1 MSTASVESVELL
13 PDPRRLMEGLRDTGY
28 QLNTAIADIVDNSI
42 AAEATLV
49 ELFLD
54 MDFRGNIRIA
64 IADNGTGMDREG
76 LLNAM
81 KYGSDRRANPA
92 SLGKFGLGLKTA
104 STAFCQCLSVISRN
118 KGDAPLLSASW
129 DLDHVI
135 KTGRWE
141 LLLTEKVDA
150 GAAAL
155 LEKVAPSASGTVVLW
170 TKIDRLFDR
179 EYKNAGGAQ
188 AQNGLQ
194 RKISSLAEHLGAV
207 YQRFLDT
214 SDSRAR
220 NVVIK
225 INKAQVLPWDPFQV
239 SVSDLVAKE
248 DVPTELNGG
257 ATANFSVRAYILPRS
272 TEYPTPEDE
281 DKAKLGNTRQG
292 LYIYRENRLIHE
304 ADWLGMFTKEPH
316 GSLLR
321 VEFSFDHNLDDAFH
335 IDIKKSQIILNE
347 TLWVWLRDEFLTAPR
362 REANNRYRSGQRAA
376 AFKKAEGSHITSN
389 RNIAAKEGE
398 INLAEVSVS
407 NPETGEAEV
416 TNKISGSFKL
426 KLNINKQ
433 SKPGE
438 VYVQTVE
445 SLTDGALYE
454 PTLTNGHQ
462 SVRINTGHPY
472 YHKVYVPN
480 LSRNVTIQGMDALLW
495 ALGAAELS
503 STSPNT
509 HRHFEEM
516 RFELSRILRK
526 LVEDLPDPES
536 EQDVAG

>member
-1 MSTASVESVELL
+1 MSTGTVEPIELL

-28 QLNTAIADIVDNSI
+28 QFNTAIADIVDNSI
-42 AAEATLV
+42 AADATLV
-49 ELFLD
+49 ELFVD

-64 IADNGTGMDREG
+64 VVDNGTGMDKDG

-81 KYGSDRRANPA
+81 KYGSDRRVNAA

-118 KGDAPLLSASW
+118 SGDAPLLGATW

-141 LLLTEKVDA
+141 LLMTDNVDA
-150 GAAAL
+150 AAAAL
-155 LEKVAPSASGTVVLW
+155 LEKVAPASAGTVVLW
-170 TKIDRLFDR
+170 AKVDRLFQR
-179 EYKNAGGAQ
+179 EYQNAGGSQ
-188 AQNGLQ
+188 AQTGLK
-194 RKISSLAEHLGAV
+194 RKIASLSEHLGTV
-207 YQRFLDT
+207 YQRFIDPN
-214 SDSRAR
+214 DSRAR

-225 INKAQVLPWDPFQV
+225 IDKVPVKAWDPFQV
-239 SVSDLVAKE
+239 DVSELVAE
-248 DVPTELNGG
+248 DDVATELNDGG
-257 ATANFSVRAYILPRS
+257 KANFTVKAYILPRS
-272 TEYPTPEDE
+272 TEYPTPEAE
-281 DKAKLGNTRQG
+281 DRAKLGNTRQG

-321 VEFSFDHNLDDAFH
+321 VEFSFDNRLDDAFH

-347 TLWVWLRDEFLTAPR
+347 GLWEWLKDDFLTAPR
-362 REANNRYRSGQRAA
+362 REANNRARSGQRAA

-398 INLAEVSVS
+398 MNLAEVTVS
-407 NPETGEAEV
+407 NPETGEAEI

-426 KLNINKQ
+426 KLNINRQ

-472 YHKVYVPN
+472 YHKVYLPN

-495 ALGAAELS
+495 ALAAAELS

-516 RFELSRILRK
+516 RFELARILRK
-526 LVEDLPDPES
+526 LVEDLPDPEMDS
-536 EQDVAG
+536 DVAG

>member
-1 MSTASVESVELL
+1 MSTASLGPIELL
-13 PDPRRLMEGLRDTGY
+13 PDPRRLMAGLRDTGY
-28 QLNTAIADIVDNSI
+28 QFNTAVADIVDNSI
-42 AAEATLV
+42 AADATLV
-49 ELFLD
+49 ELFVD

-81 KYGSDRRANPA
+81 KYGSDQRANAA

-118 KGDAPLLSASW
+118 SGAAPVLEATW

-141 LLLTEKVDA
+141 LLMTDKVDA

-155 LEKVAPSASGTVVLW
+155 LEKVAPSSSGTVVLW
-170 TKIDRLFDR
+170 TKVDRLFQR
-179 EYKNAGGAQ
+179 EYKNAGGSQ
-188 AQNGLQ
+188 AQTGLK
-194 RKISSLAEHLGAV
+194 RTIAALTEHLGTV
-207 YQRFLDT
+207 YQRFIDT
-214 SDSRAR
+214 NDTRAR
-220 NVVIK
+220 NVEIK
-225 INKAQVLPWDPFQV
+225 INKVLVAPWDPFQV
-239 SVSDLVAKE
+239 EVSELVASD
-248 DVPTELNGG
+248 DVDTETNTGG
-257 ATANFSVRAYILPRS
+257 SAKFSVRAYILPRS
-272 TEYPTPEDE
+272 TEYPTPEAE
-281 DKAKLGNTRQG
+281 DQAKLGNTRQG

-321 VEFSFDHNLDDAFH
+321 VEFSFDNRLDEAFH

-347 TLWVWLRDEFLTAPR
+347 TLWVWLKDEFLTAPR

-398 INLAEVSVS
+398 MNLAEVNVS
-407 NPETGEAEV
+407 NADTGEAEV

-433 SKPGE
+433 ARPGE
-438 VYVQTVE
+438 VYVQTVD
-445 SLTDGALYE
+445 SLMDGALYE
-454 PTLTNGHQ
+454 PTLTSGHQ

-509 HRHFEEM
+509 QRHFEEM

-526 LVEDLPDPES
+526 LVEDLPEPEID
-536 EQDVAG
+536 QDVAG

>member
-1 MSTASVESVELL
+1 MSQAAVESVELL

-28 QLNTAIADIVDNSI
+28 QFNTAIADIVDNSI
-42 AAEATLV
+42 AADATLI
-49 ELFLD
+49 ELSLE

-64 IADNGTGMDREG
+64 VADNGTGMDRDG

-81 KYGSDRRANPA
+81 KYGSDRRANAA

-104 STAFCQCLSVISRN
+104 STAFCQSLSVISRN
-118 KGDAPLLSASW
+118 KGTAPLLGATW

-141 LLLTEKVDA
+141 LLMTEKVDA

-155 LEKVAPSASGTVVLW
+155 LEKVAPSASGTIVLW

-188 AQNGLQ
+188 AQNGLK
-194 RKISSLAEHLGAV
+194 RKIESLAEHLGTV

-214 SDSRAR
+214 TDTRAR
-220 NVVIK
+220 NIVIR
-225 INKAQVLPWDPFQV
+225 INKVPVQPWDPFQV
-239 SVSDLVAKE
+239 GVSDLVATDE
-248 DVPTELNGG
+248 VPTELNDGSS
-257 ATANFSVRAYILPRS
+257 AKFSVRAYILPRS
-272 TEYPTPEDE
+272 TEYATPEAE
-281 DKAKLGNTRQG
+281 DNAKLGNSRQG

-321 VEFSFDHNLDDAFH
+321 VEFSFDHNLDEAFH

-347 TLWVWLRDEFLTAPR
+347 TLWGWLKDDFLTAPR

-398 INLAEVSVS
+398 MNLAEVTVS
-407 NPETGEAEV
+407 NPDTGEVEV

-438 VYVQTVE
+438 VYVQTVD
-445 SLTDGALYE
+445 SLNDGALYE

-462 SVRINTGHPY
+462 SIRLNTGHPY

-480 LSRNVTIQGMDALLW
+480 LARNVTIQGMDALLW

-509 HRHFEEM
+509 QRHFEEM
-516 RFELSRILRK
+516 RFELARILRK

-536 EQDVAG
+536 EEDVAG